1 MADQSDNGPPE
12 ETESAKAKRTGN
24 GNLCAPW
31 KKGQSANPEGRPTG
45 GGRLSFETLVERAM
59 DKLHPDHEGITK
71 REVLAEQ
78 FADVL
83 LTMASD
89 AAFSQYIRRAWP
101 EVSRHEI
108 SADVDLRTEMVAA
121 ADEMRRLL
129 ENKALE
135 KQVKKA

>member
-1 MADQSDNGPPE
+1 LTD
-12 ETESAKAKRTGN
+12 KTGN
-24 GNLCAPW
+24 GNLRPPW
-31 KKGQSANPEGRPTG
+31 KKGESGNPSGGSRG

-108 SADVDLRTEMVAA
+108 SADVDLRTEMHAA

-129 ENKALE
+129 EKKALE
-135 KQVKKA
+135 KQDNKA